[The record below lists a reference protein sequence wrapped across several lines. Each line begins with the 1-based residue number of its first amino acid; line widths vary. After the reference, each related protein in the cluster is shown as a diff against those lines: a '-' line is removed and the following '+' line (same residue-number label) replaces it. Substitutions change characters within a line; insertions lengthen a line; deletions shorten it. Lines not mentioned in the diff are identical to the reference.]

1 LGIIEKKGVF
11 KGGKVGDSRVKTVS
25 TGLRPFFLVLLVLAA
40 GDFLSAQTAD
50 RIDQILAVP
59 KMSYAMASSVVLPA
73 AGLINEDSSVEGA
86 FAEARSRNFL
96 PAGAAAE
103 DAIPLGELSFLIMSA
118 FDMKSGFMYALFP
131 GSRYA
136 YRELVYRNLIQGRND
151 PAITVS
157 GVRFLRIIDRVLDY
171 RGE

>member
-1 LGIIEKKGVF
+1 MGLVV
-11 KGGKVGDSRVKTVS
+11 GGG
-25 TGLRPFFLVLLVLAA
+25 
-40 GDFLSAQTAD
+40 LSAQTAD
-50 RIDQILAVP
+50 RLELILAAP
-59 KMSYAMASSVVLPA
+59 EMNYAMAASVALSA
-73 AGLINEDSSVEGA
+73 AGLINEDSSAEEA

-103 DAIPLGELSFLIMSA
+103 DAIPLGKLSFLIMSA
-118 FDMKSGFMYALFP
+118 FGMKSGFMYALFP
-131 GSRYA
+131 GPRYA

-151 PAITVS
+151 PAVTVS